1 MNKKKAQQQKIH
13 FILNRCEELLLLVVD
28 IVYNSKVCICDFT
41 FVYSP
46 QDRIKVKI
54 VYMHSHIHFS
64 SFSFFLSFFGP
75 IRKYICKKSRESVN
89 VHTAE
94 NIFKKFKTVCCI
106 KYLNNSSL
114 YTLFLNVL
122 FFLCSSL
129 FLFFSI
135 QRRVFIYFF
144 RRHVARE
151 KKKRFNTLSYWT
163 IYSEAHIRTHT
174 HTYSRNAGKFVRN
187 GEEKVDRQIFE
198 NL

>member
-1 MNKKKAQQQKIH
+1 MRFYVRVFTARPNQSENCIH
-13 FILNRCEELLLLVVD
+13 AF
-28 IVYNSKVCICDFT
+28 S
-41 FVYSP
+41 YS
-46 QDRIKVKI
+46 
-54 VYMHSHIHFS
+54 F
-64 SFSFFLSFFGP
+64 FFFFFFLSFFGP

-94 NIFKKFKTVCCI
+94 NIFKNFKTVCCI

-151 KKKRFNTLSYWT
+151 KKT
-163 IYSEAHIRTHT
+163 I
-174 HTYSRNAGKFVRN
+174 
-187 GEEKVDRQIFE
+187 
-198 NL
+198 